1 MKDKKEDHVFGV
13 EEQMEIETFTSEFQ
27 LQKDRIRNILDE
39 AIYKLRLLVSPW
51 STNFSQKFA
60 KVRNFTR

>member
-39 AIYKLRLLVSPW
+39 AIYKLRLLVSP
-51 STNFSQKFA
+51 
-60 KVRNFTR
+60 